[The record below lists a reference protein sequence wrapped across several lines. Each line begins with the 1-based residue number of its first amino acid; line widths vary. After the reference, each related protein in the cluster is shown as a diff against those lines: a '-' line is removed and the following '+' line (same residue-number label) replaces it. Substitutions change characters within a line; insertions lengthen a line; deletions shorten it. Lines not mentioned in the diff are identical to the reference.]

1 MHCANSEKEERGGGA
16 GRERRGVLSLS
27 RNGRGRGK
35 VAYWHAAMQ
44 GVSECAGTGSCL
56 LSGGLWCV
64 SSGEPE
70 WNLKHSKDWCW

>member
-1 MHCANSEKEERGGGA
+1 MQTQRRKREGEELVEREGGYFLSVGMEGGG
-16 GRERRGVLSLS
+16 ER
-27 RNGRGRGK
+27 
-35 VAYWHAAMQ
+35 WHAALQ

-56 LSGGLWCV
+56 LSGGLWCG